1 METIERTQVSIFA
14 DDVAVSS
21 ESNLDHKLV

>member
-14 DDVAVSS
+14 DDVVVSS